1 MSRNNQNSKWKAH
14 QQADPKPAIV
24 KEEAKPIKIEPTKPL
39 VPVEVKVETPVQPV
53 EEKVKPLAKNTTKDA

>member
-14 QQADPKPAIV
+14 QQADPKTVEV
-24 KEEAKPIKIEPTKPL
+24 KTAKVEKPEPL

-53 EEKVKPLAKNTTKDA
+53 EEKIKPLVKNTKKDAE